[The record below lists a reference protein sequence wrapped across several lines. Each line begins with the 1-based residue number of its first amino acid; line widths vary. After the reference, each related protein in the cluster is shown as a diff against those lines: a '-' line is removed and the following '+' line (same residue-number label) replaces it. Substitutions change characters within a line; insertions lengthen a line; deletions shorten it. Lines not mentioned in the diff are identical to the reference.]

1 MPIPTAPAG
10 PHGDLSRPP
19 LRGRAA
25 ELAQL
30 DGVLRDVR
38 SGRSRVLVV
47 RGEAGVGKTA
57 LLDRLV
63 DDASRCRVVRA
74 AGVEA
79 ESEVAYAVLQQVC
92 APLLGHLDALPAPQ
106 REALSTA
113 FGLGA
118 GAPPATL
125 VIGLA
130 VLGLLAEAAQEHP
143 LVCVVDDVQWLD
155 RMSEVVLTFVA
166 RRLEAESVALVF
178 GARSPDDGGMLAD
191 LPELRVAGLAAPE
204 ARALLDAVVPGPLD
218 DAVRDRIVAETGGN
232 PLALLELPRDLSPAE
247 LAFGLGA
254 PDGSVASLVED
265 GFAARI
271 AALPEDTRRLLLV
284 AALDPVGDVG
294 VLWRAG
300 DRLGLAPDAIAPAR
314 AAGLVDVGARV
325 RFRHPLVRSAAW
337 RSADPPALREAHGVL
352 ADVTDRA
359 QEPDRHA
366 WHRAH
371 AAVGPDEAVAAE
383 LERSADRA
391 TARGG
396 RVAAA
401 VFLERA
407 AALTPEPKTRGARV
421 LAAAEARLQAGSL
434 REVAD
439 LLAAAELAPLD
450 PVLRATLERLRA
462 QAAFAADPGR
472 ASGPALLAAAQRL
485 ESLDVAAARETYLAA
500 LGAAMHAGRVAGD
513 EGAAVARAALAV
525 PPGDDA
531 TGLLLTGLATWFL
544 DGQAAAVGPLRRGLD
559 AVTTDETPGLLW
571 LAGPLSQE
579 VGDDATWWRLT
590 EQAVDGA
597 RSSGEVAA
605 LPTALTFRSLALTW
619 AGRAAEASALNAEA
633 EALAQATGRP
643 LHPAGPLTLT
653 AYQGDEEAAARVQ
666 EAVVA
671 DASARGQGRLVGLAH
686 HSRALLLN
694 GLGRYPAALE
704 AALAGA
710 AFDDLAFVSWT
721 LVELGEAAAR
731 TGALDAA
738 REARDR
744 LAARASATGTDWLG
758 GLAASVAALV
768 APDDEAEPLYRDAL
782 GRLAAP
788 TLTLHRARAQLQY
801 GEWLRRRGRRVDARE
816 QLRAAHEAFTASDAR
831 AFADRAAREL
841 AATGETV
848 RKRTTGADED
858 LTAQE
863 AQIARLAVAGRTNP
877 EIGAVLFLSPRTVE
891 WHLRKVF
898 AKLGVS
904 SRRELA
910 GALAR

>member
-1 MPIPTAPAG
+1 
-10 PHGDLSRPP
+10 
-19 LRGRAA
+19 
-25 ELAQL
+25 
-30 DGVLRDVR
+30 VLRDVR
-38 SGRSRVLVV
+38 SGRSRTLVV

-57 LLDRLV
+57 LLDHLV
-63 DDASRCRVVRA
+63 AASSRCRVVRA

-92 APLLGHLDALPAPQ
+92 APLLGHLDALPEPQ

-113 FGLGA
+113 FGLGT
-118 GAPPATL
+118 GAPPEPL
-125 VIGLA
+125 VIGLG

-166 RRLEAESVALVF
+166 RRLDAESVALVF
-178 GARSPDDGGMLAD
+178 GSRSPDDGGTLGD
-191 LPELRVAGLAAPE
+191 LPELRVEGLPAAE
-204 ARALLDAVVPGPLD
+204 ARALLDAVLPGPLED
-218 DAVRDRIVAETGGN
+218 TVRERIVAETGGN

-247 LAFGLGA
+247 LAFGFGA
-254 PDGSVASLVED
+254 NDGTSLAGRVED

-271 AALPEDTRRLLLV
+271 AALPPETRRLLLA
-284 AALDPVGDVG
+284 AALDPVGDVT

-300 DRLGLAPDAIAPAR
+300 ERLGATPEAATPAQ

-337 RSADPPALREAHGVL
+337 RSAEPAELRAVHRAL
-352 ADVTDRA
+352 ADVTDPDR
-359 QEPDRHA
+359 EPDRRA
-366 WHRAH
+366 WHLAH
-371 AAVGPDEAVAAE
+371 AAAGPDETVAAE
-383 LERSADRA
+383 LERCADRA
-391 TARGG
+391 LARGG

-401 VFLERA
+401 AFLERA
-407 AALTPEPKTRGARV
+407 AELTADPKTRGARV
-421 LAAAEARLQAGSL
+421 LAAAEARFRAGSL
-434 REVAD
+434 REVTD

-450 PVLRATLERLRA
+450 PVQRATLERLRA
-462 QAAFAADPGR
+462 RTAFEADPGR
-472 ASGPALLAAAQRL
+472 ASGPALLAAAEQL
-485 ESLDVAAARETYLAA
+485 ESLDVAAARATYLAA
-500 LGAAMHAGRVAGD
+500 LGAAMHAGRSAD
-513 EGAAVARAALAV
+513 QGAAVARAALAL
-525 PPGDDA
+525 PQGEDA

-544 DGQAAAVGPLRRGLD
+544 EGQAAAVEPLRRALD
-559 AVTTDETPGLLW
+559 AITADEAPGLLW

-579 VGDDATWWRLT
+579 IGDDATWWRLT
-590 EQAVDGA
+590 DQAASRAHA
-597 RSSGEVAA
+597 RGEMAS

-633 EALAQATGRP
+633 EALAHATGRP
-643 LHPAGPLTLT
+643 LHPAGPLALS
-653 AYQGDEEAAARVQ
+653 AYQGEERGAVALQ
-666 EAVVA
+666 DAVVA
-671 DASARGQGRLVGLAH
+671 DATARGQGRLVGLAYYC
-686 HSRALLLN
+686 RALLLN

-704 AALAGA
+704 AAREA
-710 AFDDLAFVSWT
+710 ARYDDLAFITWT
-721 LVELGEAAAR
+721 LVELAEAAAR
-731 TGALDAA
+731 TGDEATAH
-738 REARDR
+738 EARDR
-744 LAARASATGTDWLG
+744 ITARAAAAGTDWLG
-758 GLAASVAALV
+758 GLAAEVVALTSA
-768 APDDEAEPLYRDAL
+768 DEDAEPHYEDAVA
-782 GRLAAP
+782 RLAAP

-816 QLRAAHEAFTASDAR
+816 QLRAAHEAFTASGVQ

-848 RKRTTGADED
+848 RKRSAATEDE

-898 AKLGVS
+898 TKLGVS